1 MGNSWEK
8 GSSLG
13 TPAISVNFLVPL
25 QKLWVMWSY
34 LLDLSMPRT
43 PIFERRAIT
52 SYFLTR

>member
-13 TPAISVNFLVPL
+13 TPAISVNFLAPL

-34 LLDLSMPRT
+34 LFDLSMPRS
-43 PIFERRAIT
+43 PIFERRAIN